1 MFKYYIAKAT
11 ESFGVVAAREIY
23 ERAIEALPDK
33 DVRPMCLKYAE
44 LERKLGE
51 IDRARAIYGYASQF
65 FDPKVQKKK
74 KHCWFK
80 RRTEL
85 MFFICLQTQ
94 PAFWQT
100 WHNFEVQHGNEDT
113 FKEMLRIK
121 RSVQAQYA
129 STVS

>member
-65 FDPKVQKKK
+65 FDPKVQKKE
-74 KHCWFK
+74 
-80 RRTEL
+80 TL
-85 MFFICLQTQ
+85 L
-94 PAFWQT
+94 
-100 WHNFEVQHGNEDT
+100 
-113 FKEMLRIK
+113 
-121 RSVQAQYA
+121 VQATNGTNVLYLFTDTTCILA
-129 STVS
+129 DMA